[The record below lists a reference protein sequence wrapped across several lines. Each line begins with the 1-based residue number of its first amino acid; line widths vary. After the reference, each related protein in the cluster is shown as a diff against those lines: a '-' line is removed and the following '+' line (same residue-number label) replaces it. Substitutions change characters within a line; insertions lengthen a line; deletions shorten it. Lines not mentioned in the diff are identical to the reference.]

1 MAGTI
6 LRSTDFRS
14 IVEPILNQA
23 YDGVYDQRADEY
35 KMVFSESKGIERAYH
50 EEPMLYGFGST

>member
-6 LRSTDFRS
+6 LRSTDFRA

-35 KMVFSESKGIERAYH
+35 KQIFSESTEIGRAH
-50 EEPMLYGFGST
+50 V